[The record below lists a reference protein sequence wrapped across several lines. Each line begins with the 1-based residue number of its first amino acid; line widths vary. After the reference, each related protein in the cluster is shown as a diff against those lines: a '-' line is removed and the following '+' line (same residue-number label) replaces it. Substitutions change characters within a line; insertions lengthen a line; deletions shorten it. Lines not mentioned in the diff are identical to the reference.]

1 MPSDQ
6 AGGMKD
12 HNIFTVESEAVKA
25 AAGGAAE
32 GSALWQDAAWRLHK
46 DRYAAMDVP
55 LCRVGKLPEQCGAC
69 CISKAV
75 HPGDNVET
83 FAAKFRYMRSPGE
96 AAGRRLDVVGRAAV
110 QVLKNRSV
118 DP

>member
-1 MPSDQ
+1 MARVAPATRRRPARGLGRSKRCTRLARCGAD
-6 AGGMKD
+6 
-12 HNIFTVESEAVKA
+12 SEEL
-25 AAGGAAE
+25 G
-32 GSALWQDAAWRLHK
+32 D
-46 DRYAAMDVP
+46 
-55 LCRVGKLPEQCGAC
+55 PEQCGAC